1 MTFFRQARRA
11 GPLCAAL
18 LRHAA
23 PLLLCAAPAG
33 IAGGVTRYVAW
44 RPLRLILRWTLA
56 SALRRSVRYV
66 TAHHFQQGVRRD
78 ASAGQR
84 QGEI

>member
-1 MTFFRQARRA
+1 MTPFRQARCA
-11 GPLCAAL
+11 GPRCAAL
-18 LRHAA
+18 LRHAV

-33 IAGGVTRYVAW
+33 IAAGVTRYVAW
-44 RPLRLILRWTLA
+44 RPSRVILRWTLA
-56 SALRRSVRYV
+56 PALRRGVRYA
-66 TAHHFQQGVRRD
+66 TARHFQQGVRRD